1 MKIFAIFCSIA
12 SLAFAEERPNIL
24 IIMSDDQG
32 YQDAGFQGS
41 KQAIT
46 PHLDALAKTGV
57 RCTNG
62 YVTYSVCSPSR
73 AGVLT
78 GRYQARFGH
87 ENNPVYDPL
96 DQQEGLPLSE
106 KLLPQYF
113 QQAGYQ
119 TGWIGKWHL
128 GSAPAYTPWKR
139 GFDET
144 FGFIGGGH
152 CFTGWKPNQ
161 FQYALPLIRNGESIN
176 DVPAHLTTALGDEAA
191 HFVKRHKDKPWLL
204 YLPFNAPHTP
214 HEPSTERLAKFSHI
228 SNPTRRKYLAQL
240 SLLDDAIGSV
250 ITALDATSQRQRTL
264 IFFFSDNGGHTDSG
278 SNNTPLRGI
287 KGSLFEGG
295 VRVPFLVSWPEKF
308 PAGVDYT
315 KPVSSVDVLA
325 TSLAAA
331 GIAMPTNQVY
341 DSVNLVP
348 HLSGEVKAA
357 PHDRLFWRM
366 HGKQLFAM
374 REGKWKLIRLK
385 DQAAPVLYDLESDMA
400 ETKDCAAEN
409 SEIVKKMQQAL
420 DDWCKQLVN
429 PVFPGSSIK
438 NEDWGPGG
446 ANQKAREK

>member
-1 MKIFAIFCSIA
+1 
-12 SLAFAEERPNIL
+12 
-24 IIMSDDQG
+24 
-32 YQDAGFQGS
+32 
-41 KQAIT
+41 
-46 PHLDALAKTGV
+46 
-57 RCTNG
+57 
-62 YVTYSVCSPSR
+62 
-73 AGVLT
+73 
-78 GRYQARFGH
+78 
-87 ENNPVYDPL
+87 
-96 DQQEGLPLSE
+96 
-106 KLLPQYF
+106 
-113 QQAGYQ
+113 
-119 TGWIGKWHL
+119 
-128 GSAPAYTPWKR
+128 
-139 GFDET
+139 
-144 FGFIGGGH
+144 
-152 CFTGWKPNQ
+152 
-161 FQYALPLIRNGESIN
+161 
-176 DVPAHLTTALGDEAA
+176 LTTALGDEAA
-191 HFVKRHKDKPWLL
+191 NFVKRHKDKPWLL

-214 HEPSTERLAKFSHI
+214 HEPSAQRLAKFSHI
-228 SNPTRRKYLAQL
+228 RNLTRRKYLAQL

-250 ITALDATSQRQRTL
+250 LTALNVTSQRQRTL

-295 VRVPFLVSWPEKF
+295 VRVPFLVSWPEKL

-331 GIAMPTNQVY
+331 GIAMPKDQVY

-348 HLSGEVKAA
+348 HLSGAVNAA

-385 DQAAPVLYDLESDMA
+385 DQAVPVLYDLESDMA